1 MNVLRRINSRFRP
14 DLIVME
20 NNTFQQIFVETA
32 DTEGMPVIGHT
43 TGIDKYDLKT
53 GWPHLSTLFE
63 RGKIHIPIGNVYSQQ
78 VKDLIFQDLGSV
90 AFTEKGLESV
100 GSHDDISSSF
110 WLADLAA
117 SRMTTGFKFDML
129 G

>member
-1 MNVLRRINSRFRP
+1 M
-14 DLIVME
+14 
-20 NNTFQQIFVETA
+20 
-32 DTEGMPVIGHT
+32 
-43 TGIDKYDLKT
+43 
-53 GWPHLSTLFE
+53 WPHLSTLFE
-63 RGKIHIPIGNVYSQQ
+63 RGKIHIPVGNVYSQQ